1 MALPIL
7 PRLRRRREQPDVAEP
22 TTTAPPAADT
32 PRVRRRPLPPP
43 GRLRREQRAILRVR
57 EERLRDLGGLVLEMH
72 RRDAF
77 RADLIEERCLELV
90 GLEERLHE
98 LDTLLMA
105 ASALRRPA
113 RAARCACGAPILF
126 GSTFCASCG
135 RTVSTGA
142 AASCTGCGRPL
153 AADAHFC
160 ASCGR
165 SVTEL
170 PEVAAPVA
178 LPQPARPE
186 E

>member
-7 PRLRRRREQPDVAEP
+7 PRLRRRREHPDVAQAP
-22 TTTAPPAADT
+22 AAAPPAADV

-72 RRDAF
+72 RRDAY

-98 LDTLLMA
+98 LDALLAA
-105 ASALRRPA
+105 ASSVRRPG

-126 GSTFCASCG
+126 GSTFCAACG
-135 RTVSTGA
+135 RTIAAGA
-142 AASCTGCGRPL
+142 AATCGGCGRPL
-153 AADAHFC
+153 AADAVFC

-165 SVTEL
+165 PVAEVSA
-170 PEVAAPVA
+170 PEPVA